1 MLKAQRKAYVPF
13 RQAPFLLRPNAVSP
27 SSPLD
32 LIKLLKLSADTKNLK
47 VGKTIHSHLIV
58 TSRAT
63 ENSIIEVNSLINF
76 YAKVNQVSIA
86 HNLFDRMPERNVVSW
101 SALMTGYLLN
111 GFSLKVIRLLK
122 DMISEGNVSPNE
134 YIFAIAISSCCDR
147 GRVEEGRQCHG
158 LLLKTGFSFH
168 NYVRNGLVSMY
179 SKCSIVQDAM
189 GVWNEVPVNDIV
201 AYNSILSSLVENGYL
216 REGLEVLRS
225 MVSESVK
232 WDKVTFVNAFSLCA
246 SLKDLRLGLHV
257 HGKMLTSD
265 VECDAYVS
273 SAIINMYGKCGKILM
288 ARGVFDGLQSRNV
301 VLWTAVMASCF
312 QNGCFEEAL
321 NLFSKME
328 QENVKSNEFTYAV
341 LLNACAGLSAR
352 RNGSLLHGHSEKSGF
367 KHHVMVGNALI
378 NMYAKSGDI
387 EAAKKVFSD
396 MMHRDIIT
404 WNAMICGFSH
414 HGLGK
419 KALLVFQDM
428 LAAEEHP
435 NYVTFTGVLSAC
447 GHLGLVQEG
456 FYYLHHLMKQFG
468 VQPGLE
474 HYTCIVSLLSKTG
487 QLNEARNFMRT
498 APVKWDVVAWRTL
511 LNACHVHQNYGL
523 GRWVAEFVLEMDP
536 NDVGTYTLL
545 SNIYAK
551 EKRWDGVVKVRKL
564 MRDKKIKKEPGVS
577 WIEIGNVTH
586 IFTSED
592 NKHPDYGQTYQ
603 KVKELLAMIKPL
615 GYTPDIGAVLHDVED
630 EQKEYY
636 LSYHSEKLAIAY
648 GLLKL
653 PSEASILVIKNLR
666 ICDDCHSA
674 VRLISKVTNRVIVV
688 RDANRFHHF
697 RDGRCSCLD
706 YW

>member
-1 MLKAQRKAYVPF
+1 MLKAQRKVYVPF
-13 RQAPFLLRPNAVSP
+13 RHAQFLLRPNAVSP

-32 LIKLLKLSADTKNLK
+32 LIKLLKLSADTKTVK

-58 TSRAT
+58 TSQAT
-63 ENSIIEVNSLINF
+63 ENNIIEVNSLINF

-86 HNLFDRMPERNVVSW
+86 HNLFDRMPDRNVVSW

-168 NYVRNGLVSMY
+168 NYVRNALVSMY

-201 AYNSILSSLVENGYL
+201 AYNSILSRLVENGYL

-273 SAIINMYGKCGKILM
+273 SAIITMYGKCGKSLM

-301 VLWTAVMASCF
+301 VLWTAVMASYF

-367 KHHVMVGNALI
+367 KHHVM
-378 NMYAKSGDI
+378 
-387 EAAKKVFSD
+387 
-396 MMHRDIIT
+396 
-404 WNAMICGFSH
+404 
-414 HGLGK
+414 
-419 KALLVFQDM
+419 
-428 LAAEEHP
+428 
-435 NYVTFTGVLSAC
+435 
-447 GHLGLVQEG
+447 
-456 FYYLHHLMKQFG
+456 
-468 VQPGLE
+468 
-474 HYTCIVSLLSKTG
+474 
-487 QLNEARNFMRT
+487 
-498 APVKWDVVAWRTL
+498 
-511 LNACHVHQNYGL
+511 
-523 GRWVAEFVLEMDP
+523 
-536 NDVGTYTLL
+536 
-545 SNIYAK
+545 

-615 GYTPDIGAVLHDVED
+615 GYTPDIGAPPWWLQDIEHVR
-630 EQKEYY
+630 
-636 LSYHSEKLAIAY
+636 SPTRAIMGHGNHA
-648 GLLKL
+648 LL
-653 PSEASILVIKNLR
+653 
-666 ICDDCHSA
+666 
-674 VRLISKVTNRVIVV
+674 
-688 RDANRFHHF
+688 
-697 RDGRCSCLD
+697 
-706 YW
+706 

>member
-1 MLKAQRKAYVPF
+1 
-13 RQAPFLLRPNAVSP
+13 
-27 SSPLD
+27 
-32 LIKLLKLSADTKNLK
+32 
-47 VGKTIHSHLIV
+47 
-58 TSRAT
+58 
-63 ENSIIEVNSLINF
+63 
-76 YAKVNQVSIA
+76 
-86 HNLFDRMPERNVVSW
+86 
-101 SALMTGYLLN
+101 
-111 GFSLKVIRLLK
+111 
-122 DMISEGNVSPNE
+122 
-134 YIFAIAISSCCDR
+134 
-147 GRVEEGRQCHG
+147 
-158 LLLKTGFSFH
+158 
-168 NYVRNGLVSMY
+168 
-179 SKCSIVQDAM
+179 
-189 GVWNEVPVNDIV
+189 
-201 AYNSILSSLVENGYL
+201 
-216 REGLEVLRS
+216 
-225 MVSESVK
+225 
-232 WDKVTFVNAFSLCA
+232 
-246 SLKDLRLGLHV
+246 
-257 HGKMLTSD
+257 
-265 VECDAYVS
+265 
-273 SAIINMYGKCGKILM
+273 
-288 ARGVFDGLQSRNV
+288 
-301 VLWTAVMASCF
+301 
-312 QNGCFEEAL
+312 
-321 NLFSKME
+321 
-328 QENVKSNEFTYAV
+328 
-341 LLNACAGLSAR
+341 
-352 RNGSLLHGHSEKSGF
+352 
-367 KHHVMVGNALI
+367 
-378 NMYAKSGDI
+378 
-387 EAAKKVFSD
+387 
-396 MMHRDIIT
+396 
-404 WNAMICGFSH
+404 
-414 HGLGK
+414 
-419 KALLVFQDM
+419 
-428 LAAEEHP
+428 
-435 NYVTFTGVLSAC
+435 
-447 GHLGLVQEG
+447 
-456 FYYLHHLMKQFG
+456 
-468 VQPGLE
+468 
-474 HYTCIVSLLSKTG
+474 
-487 QLNEARNFMRT
+487 MRT

>member
-1 MLKAQRKAYVPF
+1 
-13 RQAPFLLRPNAVSP
+13 
-27 SSPLD
+27 
-32 LIKLLKLSADTKNLK
+32 
-47 VGKTIHSHLIV
+47 
-58 TSRAT
+58 
-63 ENSIIEVNSLINF
+63 
-76 YAKVNQVSIA
+76 
-86 HNLFDRMPERNVVSW
+86 
-101 SALMTGYLLN
+101 
-111 GFSLKVIRLLK
+111 
-122 DMISEGNVSPNE
+122 
-134 YIFAIAISSCCDR
+134 
-147 GRVEEGRQCHG
+147 
-158 LLLKTGFSFH
+158 
-168 NYVRNGLVSMY
+168 
-179 SKCSIVQDAM
+179 
-189 GVWNEVPVNDIV
+189 
-201 AYNSILSSLVENGYL
+201 
-216 REGLEVLRS
+216 
-225 MVSESVK
+225 
-232 WDKVTFVNAFSLCA
+232 
-246 SLKDLRLGLHV
+246 
-257 HGKMLTSD
+257 
-265 VECDAYVS
+265 
-273 SAIINMYGKCGKILM
+273 
-288 ARGVFDGLQSRNV
+288 
-301 VLWTAVMASCF
+301 
-312 QNGCFEEAL
+312 
-321 NLFSKME
+321 
-328 QENVKSNEFTYAV
+328 
-341 LLNACAGLSAR
+341 
-352 RNGSLLHGHSEKSGF
+352 
-367 KHHVMVGNALI
+367 
-378 NMYAKSGDI
+378 
-387 EAAKKVFSD
+387 
-396 MMHRDIIT
+396 
-404 WNAMICGFSH
+404 
-414 HGLGK
+414 
-419 KALLVFQDM
+419 M

-551 EKRWDGVVKVRKL
+551 EKRWDGVFKVRKL

>member
-1 MLKAQRKAYVPF
+1 MCHSGTRHYYSDHML
-13 RQAPFLLRPNAVSP
+13 SHP

-32 LIKLLKLSADTKNLK
+32 PIKLLKLSADTKNLK
-47 VGKTIHSHLIV
+47 IGKTIHAHLIV
-58 TSRAT
+58 TYQAT
-63 ENSIIEVNSLINF
+63 ENNVIEVNSLINF

-111 GFSLKVIRLLK
+111 GFSLKAITLLK
-122 DMISEGNVSPNE
+122 DMVSEANVSPNE

-147 GRVEEGRQCHG
+147 GRLEEGRQCHG

-168 NYVRNGLVSMY
+168 NYVRNALVSMY

-201 AYNSILSSLVENGYL
+201 AYNSILSRLVENGYL
-216 REGLEVLRS
+216 MEGLEVLRS
-225 MVSESVK
+225 MVSESLK

-246 SLKDLRLGLHV
+246 SLKNLRLGLHV
-257 HGKMLTSD
+257 HGKMLTSA

-273 SAIINMYGKCGKILM
+273 SAIINMYGKCGKSLM
-288 ARGVFDGLQSRNV
+288 ARGLFNGLQSRNV
-301 VLWTAVMASCF
+301 VLWTAVMAAYF

-328 QENVKSNEFTYAV
+328 QENVKSNEFTHAV
-341 LLNACAGLSAR
+341 LLNACAGLSAL

-367 KHHVMVGNALI
+367 KHHVM
-378 NMYAKSGDI
+378 
-387 EAAKKVFSD
+387 
-396 MMHRDIIT
+396 
-404 WNAMICGFSH
+404 
-414 HGLGK
+414 
-419 KALLVFQDM
+419 
-428 LAAEEHP
+428 
-435 NYVTFTGVLSAC
+435 
-447 GHLGLVQEG
+447 
-456 FYYLHHLMKQFG
+456 
-468 VQPGLE
+468 
-474 HYTCIVSLLSKTG
+474 
-487 QLNEARNFMRT
+487 
-498 APVKWDVVAWRTL
+498 
-511 LNACHVHQNYGL
+511 
-523 GRWVAEFVLEMDP
+523 
-536 NDVGTYTLL
+536 
-545 SNIYAK
+545 
-551 EKRWDGVVKVRKL
+551 
-564 MRDKKIKKEPGVS
+564 
-577 WIEIGNVTH
+577 
-586 IFTSED
+586 
-592 NKHPDYGQTYQ
+592 
-603 KVKELLAMIKPL
+603 PL

-653 PSEASILVIKNLR
+653 PPEASILVIKNLR

-674 VRLISKVTNRVIVV
+674 VRLISKLTNRVIVV

>member
-1 MLKAQRKAYVPF
+1 MLKAQRKVYVPF
-13 RQAPFLLRPNAVSP
+13 RHAQFLLRPNAVSP

-32 LIKLLKLSADTKNLK
+32 LIKLLKLSADTKTVK

-58 TSRAT
+58 TSQAT
-63 ENSIIEVNSLINF
+63 ENNIIEVNSLINF

-86 HNLFDRMPERNVVSW
+86 HNLFDRMPDRNVVSW

-168 NYVRNGLVSMY
+168 NYVRNALVSMY

-201 AYNSILSSLVENGYL
+201 AYNSILSRLVENGYL

-232 WDKVTFVNAFSLCA
+232 WDK
-246 SLKDLRLGLHV
+246 
-257 HGKMLTSD
+257 
-265 VECDAYVS
+265 
-273 SAIINMYGKCGKILM
+273 
-288 ARGVFDGLQSRNV
+288 
-301 VLWTAVMASCF
+301 
-312 QNGCFEEAL
+312 
-321 NLFSKME
+321 
-328 QENVKSNEFTYAV
+328 
-341 LLNACAGLSAR
+341 
-352 RNGSLLHGHSEKSGF
+352 
-367 KHHVMVGNALI
+367 
-378 NMYAKSGDI
+378 
-387 EAAKKVFSD
+387 
-396 MMHRDIIT
+396 
-404 WNAMICGFSH
+404 
-414 HGLGK
+414 
-419 KALLVFQDM
+419 
-428 LAAEEHP
+428 
-435 NYVTFTGVLSAC
+435 
-447 GHLGLVQEG
+447 
-456 FYYLHHLMKQFG
+456 
-468 VQPGLE
+468 
-474 HYTCIVSLLSKTG
+474 
-487 QLNEARNFMRT
+487 
-498 APVKWDVVAWRTL
+498 
-511 LNACHVHQNYGL
+511 NYGL

-674 VRLISKVTNRVIVV
+674 VRLISKPPWWLQDIEHV
-688 RDANRFHHF
+688 RSPTRAIMGHGNHA
-697 RDGRCSCLD
+697 LL
-706 YW
+706 